1 MPQEIIPIKL
11 SMVNCYL
18 IKNDDDYLMI
28 DTGFSL
34 QRRAVKTAL
43 SRAGCRRGNLKLIV
57 ITHGDSDHTGN
68 ARYIKE
74 KYNSRIGLHREELP
88 AVEKGDM
95 RLNRKTL
102 QENPSFLTGVV
113 LSLPFTRLGKANRFK
128 PDIFL
133 EDGQELSEYGCDGKI
148 VHIPGHS
155 SGSIGV
161 LTANGDLFCGDLLRN
176 NGEPGRN
183 SLVDVA
189 EEMTASIER
198 LQGLGV
204 SMVYPGHGRPFPME
218 ELV

>member
-57 ITHGDSDHTGN
+57 ITHGDSDHAGN

-155 SGSIGV
+155 SGSVGV